1 LARLSALLAGRSAVL
16 GRSGW
21 LVLAA
26 LVGCSS
32 EQPTGTQEVLDPTAT
47 QKDVGTLVDI
57 SDIVEVSQRMVNS
70 LRQSPQ
76 VASLIGKARPVRIS
90 IDPREVK
97 NLTSMTN
104 FSKRLFVNQMLASL
118 NKNAG
123 DDLAFIDR
131 EAVAAERERQLSGE
145 VKPAGELD
153 PASAGA
159 DLVLTGR
166 ILEKLDRE
174 PTGGGAVKEVRS
186 VQFSFSLVQ
195 VKDALTLW
203 SDVFYRVKQQVI
215 GTVYG

>member
-1 LARLSALLAGRSAVL
+1 
-16 GRSGW
+16 
-21 LVLAA
+21 
-26 LVGCSS
+26 
-32 EQPTGTQEVLDPTAT
+32 
-47 QKDVGTLVDI
+47 
-57 SDIVEVSQRMVNS
+57 MVNS

-76 VASLIGKARPVRIS
+76 VASLIEKTRPVRIS

-104 FSKRLFVNQMLASL
+104 FSKRLFVNQMLATL

-131 EAVAAERERQLSGE
+131 EAVAAERERQQTGE
-145 VKPAGELD
+145 VKPSDAVD
-153 PASAGA
+153 PALAGA

-174 PTGGGAVKEVRS
+174 PTGGGAIKEVRS
-186 VQFSFSLVQ
+186 VQFFFSLVQ

-203 SDVFYRVKQQVI
+203 SDTFYRVKEQVI